1 MTRIAIMTFEGFNEI
16 DSFVALNILNR
27 VERKDWSI
35 AIVCPSESVQSM
47 NGVRVQGQQ
56 PLEFAN
62 EADAVLFGSG
72 RFTQR
77 IAEDAATMSRL
88 KLNGERQLIG
98 SQCSGALMLAKLG
111 LLPTR
116 QACTD
121 RFTRPVVESAGVKV
135 LNQSFFCH
143 GNVATAGGCLS
154 AYYLA
159 AWVIWRLTE
168 KETARNALEYV
179 VPVGEESV
187 YIDRALGII
196 EQFIYSGKHRVDERQ
211 SAGCE

>member
-16 DSFVALNILNR
+16 DSVVVLNILNR
-27 VERKDWSI
+27 VRRKDWSVAI
-35 AIVCPSESVQSM
+35 ACPSDSVQSV
-47 NGVRVQGQQ
+47 NGVQVQRQQ

-72 RFTQR
+72 RLTQR
-77 IAEDAATMSRL
+77 IAEDSAVMSKL
-88 KLNGERQLIG
+88 KLDGERQLIG

-121 RFTRPVVESAGVKV
+121 RFTRAIVEAAGVKV
-135 LNQSFFCH
+135 LDQPFFCH

-154 AYYLA
+154 SQYLA
-159 AWVIWRLTE
+159 A
-168 KETARNALEYV
+168 
-179 VPVGEESV
+179 
-187 YIDRALGII
+187 
-196 EQFIYSGKHRVDERQ
+196 
-211 SAGCE
+211 